1 MPEGSTL
8 PFQLFMN
15 TNQFKDNASWRDA
28 HLLNRPQYEA
38 RLVTKGG
45 CIHLE
50 LVPPTEQ
57 EQEFIED
64 QPETT
69 DEPINY

>member
-1 MPEGSTL
+1 MSEGSTL

-15 TNQFKDNASWRDA
+15 TNQFKDNVSWRDA
-28 HLLNRPQYEA
+28 HLLNRERPQA
-38 RLVTKGG
+38 RLVAKGG
-45 CIHLE
+45 AIHLE
-50 LVPPTEQ
+50 LVMPTEQ
-57 EQEFIED
+57 EQEGIEE